1 MLSYTSPVGNEMGR
15 GPLPF
20 GEFERLLEKELSLAD
35 EFELPLT
42 VVVIHR
48 GGGWDEEATWLALD
62 VLRRADLTSL
72 ATPCH
77 LASFLPNT
85 GFAGAKAIEGR
96 MKEALPEAS
105 LGFASHL
112 PGDGAADMVSRARED
127 SESF

>member
-1 MLSYTSPVGNEMGR
+1 MER

-20 GEFERLLEKELSLAD
+20 GEFERLLGEELSLAD
-35 EFELPLT
+35 KFELPLT

-48 GGGWDEEATWLALD
+48 GEGWDEEATRLALD

-72 ATPCH
+72 ATPRH

-85 GFAGAKAIEGR
+85 GFGGAKAIEGR
-96 MKEALPEAS
+96 MKEALPETS

-112 PGDGAADMVSRARED
+112 PGDRASEMVSRARED
-127 SESF
+127 SESL